1 MRGRAGRVRLGGFEY
16 HLGKICTKPGI
27 GSRVA
32 FAAKVIKA
40 GRGEGGL
47 TDAR

>member
-1 MRGRAGRVRLGGFEY
+1 VRGRAGRVRLGGFEC
-16 HLGKICTKPGI
+16 HLGKICTELGI

-32 FAAKVIKA
+32 FAAK
-40 GRGEGGL
+40 GEGGL